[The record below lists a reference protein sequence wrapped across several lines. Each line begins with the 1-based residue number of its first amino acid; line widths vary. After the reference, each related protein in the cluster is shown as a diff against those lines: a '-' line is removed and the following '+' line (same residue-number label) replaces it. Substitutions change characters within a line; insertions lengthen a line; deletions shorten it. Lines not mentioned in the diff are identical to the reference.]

1 MLSYPL
7 QYIRKCRSSSIWFSL
22 HTKHFR
28 SSTGIDAPV
37 FSYLMDTAGR
47 YFMCVGKILIVA
59 KRVMYLRFIGC
70 LQCFY
75 LQFSNRLHCFVFI
88 ENITSTSKQ
97 HEIMNL

>member
-37 FSYLMDTAGR
+37 FSYFPV
-47 YFMCVGKILIVA
+47 FM
-59 KRVMYLRFIGC
+59 RR
-70 LQCFY
+70 
-75 LQFSNRLHCFVFI
+75 
-88 ENITSTSKQ
+88 E
-97 HEIMNL
+97 